1 MRLILLPL
9 TLIAMFDTPAFAHP
23 GPDHTHSLTS
33 GILHP
38 LTGADHV
45 FAMASVGLWAA
56 FVGGRAIWAWPA
68 TFITVM
74 LAGFCAAR
82 LGLQISFVE
91 SAISASILILGV
103 LAAAGVRVPIAVGAA
118 VVGLLFGFFHGHAH
132 GTEATGASVLPY
144 AAGFTFSTAVLHG
157 AGIGLGLSIRSLIE
171 RLSVTPM
178 RGLRS
183 AVGGDEGLR

>member
-1 MRLILLPL
+1 MRLVLLPL
-9 TLIAMFDTPAFAHP
+9 TLIAMFDSPAFAHP

-45 FAMASVGLWAA
+45 FVMASVGLWTA
-56 FVGGRAIWAWPA
+56 FVGGRAISAWPA

-74 LAGFCAAR
+74 LAGFGAAR

-91 SAISASILILGV
+91 PAISASIVVLGLLAVLGV
-103 LAAAGVRVPIAVGAA
+103 RAPIVLGAA
-118 VVGLLFGFFHGHAH
+118 IVGLFAFFHGHAH
-132 GTEATGASVLPY
+132 GTEATAASVLPY
-144 AAGFTFSTAVLHG
+144 ALGFTFSTVVLHA
-157 AGIGLGLSIRSLIE
+157 AGIGVGLCIRSLIE

-178 RGLRS
+178 RRLRS
-183 AVGGDEGLR
+183 AAGGDGEPR